1 MFYQESNG
9 RWYPLDLLR
18 EGVRADAERQVI
30 HAAWA
35 ELERLLGFRPVTRA
49 RPGKKS
55 SRKKD
60 QEPDSQSDSGLL

>member
-30 HAAWA
+30 DAAWA

-49 RPGKKS
+49 RTVKKS

-60 QEPDSQSDSGLL
+60 QEPDSQSDSGLF